1 MTKSSMKILT
11 WLRDNRLEPMQ
22 HRRVWWNVKTIR
34 EYNRSL
40 HFTTIHRALRELC
53 ELGLIEHRNLLGYR
67 IAT

>member
-1 MTKSSMKILT
+1 
-11 WLRDNRLEPMQ
+11 MQ